1 MLFRCIY
8 YIMHLNNIG
17 EHKTNQRIHW
27 IHWLNRESNGFSKW
41 KSGTCIIRLTYR
53 NSWVYNHD
61 MRRLCMSA
69 RQALVATS
77 GRAGLAEG
85 RIPQTPLKQKR
96 GVPPWKT
103 ERE

>member
-1 MLFRCIY
+1 MF
-8 YIMHLNNIG
+8 
-17 EHKTNQRIHW
+17 
-27 IHWLNRESNGFSKW
+27 
-41 KSGTCIIRLTYR
+41 
-53 NSWVYNHD
+53 
-61 MRRLCMSA
+61 A